1 VQTAWRKSQFIDT
14 RHDYGLHYCARL
26 ACSGQMFE
34 AEQDS
39 CAAQTSG
46 GLICPADALSRK
58 PGYNVAASQKKSCIW
73 RQQ

>member
-1 VQTAWRKSQFIDT
+1 
-14 RHDYGLHYCARL
+14 
-26 ACSGQMFE
+26 MFE